1 MNADGVST
9 AFQIILEEI
18 DSVVSEVN
26 QQGAAYFRNNDY
38 KNAESSLAA
47 GRKLKAFRLK
57 LEALKEEWIAGLDEP
72 TRRKVQVAPST
83 VARTIA
89 AGPKASKTVLVV
101 KFQDGTVFYESKANE
116 TFAKALKKLG
126 LQRVA
131 SLGLKV
137 NNFDLVSKQRSENYN
152 QTEIDGYLV
161 MTHSSTEAKRDKLL
175 EITEALSTEVT
186 VDVVPGTE
194 V

>member
-1 MNADGVST
+1 MTLDGVST

-18 DSVVSEVN
+18 DAVVSEVN
-26 QQGAAYFRNNDY
+26 QQGAAYFRNDDY
-38 KNAESSLAA
+38 QNADTCLAA
-47 GRKLKAFRLK
+47 GRKLKEFRKK
-57 LEALKEEWIAGLDEP
+57 LESLKEDWISGLDES
-72 TRRKVQVAPST
+72 TRRKVQVQPTT

-89 AGPKASKTVLVV
+89 VGPKASKTVLVV
-101 KFQDGTVFYESKANE
+101 KFPDGSVIYENKANE
-116 TFAKALKKLG
+116 TFSKTLKRFG

-131 SLGLKV
+131 TLGIKV

-152 QTEIDGYLV
+152 QTEIDGWLI

-175 EITEALSTEVT
+175 EIAAALGTVIG
-186 VDVVPGTE
+186 VDVVPTRE